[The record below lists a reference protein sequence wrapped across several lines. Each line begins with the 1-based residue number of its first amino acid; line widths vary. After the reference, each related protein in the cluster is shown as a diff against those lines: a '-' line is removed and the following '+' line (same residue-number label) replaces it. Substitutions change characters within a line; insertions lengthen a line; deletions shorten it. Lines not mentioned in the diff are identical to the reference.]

1 VERRGTRTRIYDGQV
16 KTPGNPGVEVT
27 KMKRIIFL
35 KVTAISLLIFTVCF
49 AIETKEP
56 NDGNTVGVK
65 KPRPRVEIITMVDFY
80 MRDGNTVSGKLLSD
94 DKNQLVVEEPQESTV
109 IVRTYSKRDVDTRTV
124 ATRTMPESQYYSRLG
139 EYFAA
144 KTWDFKDDPDE
155 FIQAIRCYEKAKQSL
170 EQSGAEPEKIA
181 EIDKAIQKIQHD
193 KEVWTE
199 QVGSRAKLKKLE
211 YDAEA
216 ENRLKQL
223 EKQVTESNVKLN
235 ESIKYLD
242 KVTAD
247 VKNDY
252 QRLEKNLTDL
262 NKDYVEQVRN
272 LQAQINDNRA
282 AINDLSAR
290 LFIITRTP
298 GH

>member
-1 VERRGTRTRIYDGQV
+1 
-16 KTPGNPGVEVT
+16 
-27 KMKRIIFL
+27 MKRIIFL

-49 AIETKEP
+49 AVETRES

-65 KPRPRVEIITMVDFY
+65 KPRQRVEIVTIADFY

-94 DKNQLVVEEPQESTV
+94 DKNQLVVEEPQESTL

-124 ATRTMPESQYYSRLG
+124 AMRTMPESQYYSHLG

-170 EQSGAEPEKIA
+170 EQSGADTEKTA
-181 EIDKAIQKIQHD
+181 EIDKAIQKIKHD

-199 QVGSRAKLKKLE
+199 QVGSRAKLKELE
-211 YDAEA
+211 YKAEA

-223 EKQVTESNVKLN
+223 EKQIAESNIKLN

-242 KVTAD
+242 KATAD
-247 VKNDY
+247 VKGDY

-272 LQAQINDNRA
+272 LQAQINDNRV
-282 AINDLSAR
+282 AINTLSAQ
-290 LFIITRTP
+290 LFISTRTP